1 MFSNSTLR
9 ALRSPLVT
17 SFRTTTVFGR
27 AQPFRKIR
35 YSSSSSKP
43 SLSGNFYKT
52 FGRPILKVVLS
63 AMFVY
68 QVAYYG
74 WVKMETDEITRDREE
89 QPIQLRSPSWRT
101 RSAHCFKRLSSHPRI
116 SPAPQRRVKGLIV
129 DEIYS
134 FVVDCV

>member
-74 WVKMETDEITRDREE
+74 WVKMETDEITRDREAE
-89 QPIQLRSPSWRT
+89 IAKLEDT
-101 RSAHCFKRLSSHPRI
+101 LSSLFQAPVE
-116 SPAPQRRVKGLIV
+116 SPKDITSAAEK
-129 DEIYS
+129 S
-134 FVVDCV
+134 